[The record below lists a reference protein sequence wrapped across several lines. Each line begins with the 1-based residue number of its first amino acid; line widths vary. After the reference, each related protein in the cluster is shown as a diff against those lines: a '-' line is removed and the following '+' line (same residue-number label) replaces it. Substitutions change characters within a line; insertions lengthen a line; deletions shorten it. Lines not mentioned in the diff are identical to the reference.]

1 MANTVTAISCFL
13 MASVLVMVT
22 NIPALTRKPWR
33 LHFLV
38 VAMLSVSV
46 CAVFLGR
53 GTGLVETMGRD
64 PTLTGRTQIWHL
76 VLSMTTNPLL
86 GTGFESFWLGPRLQ
100 KIWSIYWWRPNEAH
114 NGYLEVFLNLGWVGA
129 ALLAVVLITGYRRV
143 FEAYRRKLPL
153 GNLRLAYFLVGV

>member
-1 MANTVTAISCFL
+1 MCLLFGLGSAWRVVQALRGKGSKIWIEFPARAVAIPRSLIAHGALLAMVIWLFWMANTVTAISCFL

-46 CAVFLGR
+46 CALFLGL

-64 PTLTGRTQIWHL
+64 PTLTGRTQIWR
-76 VLSMTTNPLL
+76 SAK
-86 GTGFESFWLGPRLQ
+86 F
-100 KIWSIYWWRPNEAH
+100 A
-114 NGYLEVFLNLGWVGA
+114 
-129 ALLAVVLITGYRRV
+129 RR
-143 FEAYRRKLPL
+143 R
-153 GNLRLAYFLVGV
+153 